1 MTPRLLFLPGA
12 GGDPGF
18 WRPLG
23 DLLPAEWEKRYFA
36 WPGLGDQEARPDV
49 NSFDDL
55 VRIVEGALGDSPVDL
70 FAQSM
75 GGLVGARI
83 AITSPGRVRR
93 LVLAATT
100 AGGVNASDY
109 GARDWRPDY
118 RRDHPRAAKWISDP
132 GLAYPNDLRRVT
144 QSTLL
149 LWGGADP
156 ICPVAVGEDLARLIP
171 DARLAVVPGGDH
183 GFVRDRPG
191 EIIDAVRRH
200 IGW

>member
-23 DLLPAEWEKRYFA
+23 DLLPAEWEKTYFA
-36 WPGLGDQEARPDV
+36 WPGLGDQEARPAV

-55 VRIVEGALGDSPVDL
+55 VRIVAGALGDSPVDL

-83 AITSPGRVRR
+83 AITCPGRVRR

-109 GARDWRPDY
+109 GAHDWRPDY
-118 RRDHPRAAKWISDP
+118 QRDHPRAAKWISDP
-132 GLAYPNDLRRVT
+132 GLVYPNDLRCVT
-144 QSTLL
+144 QPTLL

-156 ICPVAVGEDLARLIP
+156 ICPVAVGEALAGLIPAARLV
-171 DARLAVVPGGDH
+171 VVPGGDH

-191 EIIDAVRRH
+191 EIIDAVRLH
-200 IGW
+200 IG